1 MPFYGRMFKF
11 SAVSTTRNFCA
22 AESLRNNIEVARGG
36 ARGFTVCCVL
46 VEQLFETAFATIS
59 LSMLKSKTFV
69 KKTRSGGVLKI
80 VREHYLRDDIWCGSE
95 VCKEC
100 KDEAPVLQ
108 EETCIESNLCPYPH
122 YLIPDTNVVLHQV
135 RAHSLY
141 YYFIIIRIIHFS
153 VI

>member
-1 MPFYGRMFKF
+1 
-11 SAVSTTRNFCA
+11 
-22 AESLRNNIEVARGG
+22 
-36 ARGFTVCCVL
+36 
-46 VEQLFETAFATIS
+46 
-59 LSMLKSKTFV
+59 MLKSKTFV

-122 YLIPDTNVVLHQV
+122 YLIPDTNVVLHQFRCRV
-135 RAHSLY
+135 WCFNPKIYNEGSIKLTEHQLK
-141 YYFIIIRIIHFS
+141 FGTT
-153 VI
+153 